1 MQYKYLTSMHYD
13 SRHICDLVKH
23 KFYIMK
29 NGSVVSGLFCKQYL
43 VNLCLAF
50 SVAPTVAFGSTA
62 VDIELALLVD
72 VSRSVD
78 AKEFI
83 QQRDGYVN
91 AFKDPSLFTEHIAK
105 GPNKKIAATLVY
117 WSSPDRRVVA
127 VDWRLVDGVESARAF
142 GEALVAATPGN
153 IDLSGAT
160 RPFDGTTAPGSAIS
174 FVMPQ
179 FGSNAY
185 EGSRKVIILSGD
197 GAENA
202 GPATHKVRDDALK
215 NGVDT
220 INALPIGSE
229 ALRKWF
235 TENVQGGKDAFT
247 VSAKDFPDLPTAL
260 QTMLKRTISG
270 PAN

>member
-1 MQYKYLTSMHYD
+1 MPPTIQSA
-13 SRHICDLVKH
+13 
-23 KFYIMK
+23 
-29 NGSVVSGLFCKQYL
+29 
-43 VNLCLAF
+43 LCQLRCLPTLCFASLGF
-50 SVAPTVAFGSTA
+50 VFSSSVAAATN
-62 VDIELALLVD
+62 VDLELALLVD

-127 VDWRLVDGVESARAF
+127 VDWRLVDSVESARAF

-202 GPATHKVRDDALK
+202 GPATHKVRDDALE
-215 NGVDT
+215 NGIDT

-247 VSAKDFPDLPTAL
+247 LSAKDFPDLPTAL

-270 PAN
+270 ASN